1 MIARCAEG
9 ITGWLIRHEAIRE
22 SDRELYVYAAY
33 SFLITISPLFLTII
47 IGTLF
52 GRTGQSIFLII
63 PFLVIRKFSG
73 GIHAKYAW
81 VCFICSCLLLLICIG
96 LSGQIACDW
105 KMALATGGAILS
117 LSLLSPVDSENR
129 RLEKDEQKRYK
140 MVTMVLAV
148 GFGAVG
154 AILSLCGQDRAVV
167 CISLGIILT
176 AVLQLP
182 CIFLKIYLFF
192 QKNDQNR

>member
-52 GRTGQSIFLII
+52 GRTGQSILLII

-81 VCFICSCLLLLICIG
+81 VCFIC
-96 LSGQIACDW
+96 DW
-105 KMALATGGAILS
+105 KMALATGGAILG

-154 AILSLCGQDRAVV
+154 VILSLCGQDRAAV